1 MATQK
6 QSNTLSTIKSISIM
20 ALAVL
25 IIDAI
30 WIMFAALPLYQAYVT
45 VTPNI
50 LGAILAYICI
60 ITGIAMSKAPTLKE
74 TTIKATIIGFVM
86 YGAYGF
92 TNVALFEYPLL
103 LAVTD
108 ALWGSILGA
117 IGGFI
122 LFKFHK

>member
-6 QSNTLSTIKSISIM
+6 QSNIRSTIKSISIM

-50 LGAILAYICI
+50 LGAVLAYICI

-86 YGAYGF
+86 YGVYGF
-92 TNVALFEYPLL
+92 TNVALFKYPLL